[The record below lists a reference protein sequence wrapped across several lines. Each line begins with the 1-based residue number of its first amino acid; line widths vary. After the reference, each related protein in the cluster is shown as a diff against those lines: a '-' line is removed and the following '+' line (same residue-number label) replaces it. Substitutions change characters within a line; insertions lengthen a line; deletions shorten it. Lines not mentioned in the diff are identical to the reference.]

1 MTNTQEVKEYK
12 LTFVD
17 VKDLKLDPS
26 NPNQMTLEQIRGLE
40 KSLLK
45 FGNLVPII
53 VNQNNE
59 VIDGQHRIE
68 VYRAFNITKIPCF
81 VKYTDSDIDRIE
93 LRQVMNK
100 LRGTHNKNKDS
111 NELLRLMQNDKID
124 ELSELIAEPK
134 DDLYDL
140 IKKFNPDIN
149 VMDDEY
155 NDEEKDQLD
164 KKLISF
170 VSANENWELGNSR
183 LIVGDT
189 KSDEHNC
196 SMLLTKYYEYTR
208 VEPIRLADGAKF
220 SEVKNKLVD

>member
-1 MTNTQEVKEYK
+1 MTQQEVKEYD

-17 VKDLKLDPS
+17 VNSLKLDPS

-53 VNQNNE
+53 INQNNE

-111 NELLRLMQNDKID
+111 NELLRLMQNDKLD

-134 DDLYDL
+134 QDLTEL

-149 VMDDEY
+149 VMDDDSES
-155 NDEEKDQLD
+155 EEDQLD

-170 VSANENWELGNSR
+170 VSANENWNMGSSR
-183 LIVGDT
+183 LTVGNT
-189 KSDEHNC
+189 KADEHNC
-196 SMLLTKYYEYTR
+196 SMLLIKYYEYTR
-208 VEPIRLADGAKF
+208 VEPIRESDGAKF
-220 SEVKNKLVD
+220 SEVKNKLVE